1 MLYNEHITLI
11 AFEPVRLWMGDR
23 QMVTVRKSMY
33 CCSGTPH
40 EVYLSGTCHNL
51 IPTSSVVSLK
61 EKNRGNKSG
70 LWKNEI
76 KLI

>member
-1 MLYNEHITLI
+1 MLYNEHITPI

-51 IPTSSVVSLK
+51 IPNIFSCQFK
-61 EKNRGNKSG
+61 GEKQRK
-70 LWKNEI
+70 
-76 KLI
+76 